1 MTIHDIKPRLLG
13 YIDQAEIIHKR
24 GNQLYYNTMKRLNSI
39 DRLQALR
46 DQAMVSKPHRFAAF
60 ILKYEEDL
68 HTVLPHPSNHAYH
81 TTRRNL
87 DELISFCR
95 ITQMQEQPGTIQP
108 KPTQIKM
115 KLF

>member
-13 YIDQAEIIHKR
+13 YLDQSEIIHKR
-24 GNQLYYNTMKRLNSI
+24 GNQLFYNTMKRLNAI
-39 DRLQALR
+39 DRLQVLR
-46 DQAMVSKPHRFAAF
+46 NQAEVSRPHRFAAF
-60 ILKYEEDL
+60 ILKHEEDL

-95 ITQMQEQPGTIQP
+95 AVDMQNQQGTIQP
-108 KPTQIKM
+108 APVQTKIK
-115 KLF
+115 F